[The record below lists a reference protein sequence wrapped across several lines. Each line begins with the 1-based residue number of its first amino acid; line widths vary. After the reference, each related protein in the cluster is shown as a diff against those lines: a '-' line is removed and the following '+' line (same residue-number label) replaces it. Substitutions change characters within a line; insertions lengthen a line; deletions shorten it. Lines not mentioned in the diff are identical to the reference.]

1 MRWPSRCC
9 EPSTAVRMLAV
20 WCGPSTGT
28 CARRSCVRTGEP
40 GRRPLTRLATAGA
53 AGHVFFE
60 LAAGVGMPLASLLGP
75 GPAAGL
81 WAGYTAGVWRIAAHR
96 APSADRALAVVNAV
110 SLAAVIAHFSGWP
123 RRTRFGLAWLEDCE
137 GLGPELM
144 PIYNPVLYLSGAAAL
159 GALLA
164 ENRTAS
170 RRLPLLVVAATVRS
184 EEHT

>member
-1 MRWPSRCC
+1 LRV
-9 EPSTAVRMLAV
+9 T
-20 WCGPSTGT
+20 
-28 CARRSCVRTGEP
+28 TGER

-60 LAAGVGMPLASLLGP
+60 LAAGVGMPFASFLGP

-81 WAGYTAGVWRIAAHR
+81 WSGYTAGVWRTAANR
-96 APSADRALAVVNAV
+96 PSSADRALAVVNAI
-110 SLAAVIAHFSGWP
+110 SFAAVIAHFLAWP
-123 RRTRFGLAWLEDCE
+123 RRTRFGLPWLEDCE

-144 PIYNPVLYLSGAAAL
+144 PIYNPILHLSGAAAL

-170 RRLPLLVVAATVRS
+170 RRLPLLVVAATVPVLVRAQHG
-184 EEHT
+184 EFRRLQQRAQRTPGRWNRRLRPRTT